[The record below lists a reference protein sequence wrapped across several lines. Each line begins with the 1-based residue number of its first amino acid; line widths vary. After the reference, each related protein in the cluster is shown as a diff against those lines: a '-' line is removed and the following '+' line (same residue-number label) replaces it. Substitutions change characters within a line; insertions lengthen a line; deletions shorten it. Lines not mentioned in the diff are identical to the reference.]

1 MKKHWLYILLTVLF
15 VAHIQ
20 PVPVTAEIIDS
31 VVAVVN
37 DDIVTRS
44 DVNRI
49 GKPIFQQIFEE
60 APLEQQEKALEQARK
75 KIIAQLIENKLLTQQ
90 AAALNISVTEPEI
103 TQAKKQVQQRN
114 NFTDEEF
121 KDELKKMGLSK
132 AQYRESLR
140 DQILRSKLIS
150 YEIRSKIVIP
160 EKEIQRHFK
169 EQYSNKPPKVTYYV
183 LQCGVSWD
191 EKQSSA
197 RVISVASVTERNALH
212 KVQLAH
218 KLAQKGQDFKEVVR
232 QYSNLAS
239 AADGGDLGS
248 FTKDEMAK
256 YMQDAIT
263 VLQPG
268 EISPIIHRP
277 NSYIFFKLL
286 KKELDTNNTKQML
299 DKKLKEEIRNKLYK
313 QEAEKRYTVWMKK
326 IRNEAYVKI
335 L

>member
-1 MKKHWLYILLTVLF
+1 MKKHWFYILLTVLF
-15 VAHIQ
+15 IAHIQ

-31 VVAVVN
+31 IVAVVN
-37 DDIVTRS
+37 DDIVTSS
-44 DVNRI
+44 DVNKI

-60 APLEQQEKALEQARK
+60 APLEQQEEALEQARK

-90 AAALNISVTEPEI
+90 AAALNISVSETEI
-103 TQAKKQVQQRN
+103 THAKKQVQERN

-121 KDELKKMGLSK
+121 RDELKKMGLSK
-132 AQYRESLR
+132 AQYRKTLR
-140 DQILRSKLIS
+140 DQILRSKLIN
-150 YEIRSKIVIP
+150 YEVRSKIVIP
-160 EKEIQRHFK
+160 EKEIQRYFK
-169 EQYSNKPPKVTYYV
+169 QQYSNKPPKATYYV
-183 LQCGVSWD
+183 LQLGVSWD
-191 EKQSSA
+191 EKQPSA
-197 RVISVASVTERNALH
+197 TAVSVAKRNALN
-212 KVQLAH
+212 KIQLAH
-218 KLAQKGQDFKEVVR
+218 NLAQKGQDFKEVVR
-232 QYSNLAS
+232 QYSNLSS

-268 EISPIIHRP
+268 EISSIIHRP

-286 KKELDTNNTKQML
+286 KKELDTKNTKQVL

-313 QEAEKRYTVWMKK
+313 QETEKRYTIWLKK

>member
-1 MKKHWLYILLTVLF
+1 MKKHWLYILLTVVF
-15 VAHIQ
+15 IAHIR

-60 APLEQQEKALEQARK
+60 APLEQQKEAVEQARK
-75 KIIAQLIENKLLTQQ
+75 KIIAQLIENKLLIQQ
-90 AAALNISVTEPEI
+90 AAALNISVSETEI

-121 KDELKKMGLSK
+121 RDELRKMGLSK

-150 YEIRSKIVIP
+150 YEIQSKIVIP
-160 EKEIQRHFK
+160 EKEIQRYFK
-169 EQYSNKPPKVTYYV
+169 EQYSNTPPKVTYYV

-191 EKQSSA
+191 EKQPSA
-197 RVISVASVTERNALH
+197 RAISVAEKNAFN

-218 KLAQKGQDFKEVVR
+218 QLAQKGQDFKEVVR

-268 EISPIIHRP
+268 DISPIIHRP
-277 NSYIFFKLL
+277 HSYIFFKLL
-286 KKELDTNNTKQML
+286 KKELDTNNTKQVL

-313 QEAEKRYTVWMKK
+313 QEAEKRYTVWLKK

>member
-1 MKKHWLYILLTVLF
+1 MKIHWLYTLLTVLL

-37 DDIVTRS
+37 DDIVTSS

-49 GKPIFQQIFEE
+49 GKPVFQRISEE
-60 APLEQQEKALEQARK
+60 APLEQQDEALEQARK
-75 KIIAQLIENKLLTQQ
+75 KIIAQLIENKLIIQQ
-90 AAALNISVTEPEI
+90 AAALNISVSEQEI
-103 TQAKKQVQQRN
+103 TLAKEQVQQRN

-121 KDELKKMGLSK
+121 RNELKKMGLSK
-132 AQYRESLR
+132 TQYRETLR
-140 DQILRSKLIS
+140 DQILRSKLIN

-160 EKEIQRHFK
+160 EKEIQKYFRQ
-169 EQYSNKPPKVTYYV
+169 QYSNRPPKATYYV
-183 LQCGVSWD
+183 LQLGVSWD
-191 EKQSSA
+191 EKQPSA
-197 RVISVASVTERNALH
+197 ISAAKRNALN
-212 KVQLAH
+212 KVQIAH
-218 KLAQKGQDFKEVVR
+218 NLAQRGQDFTEVVR

-248 FTKDEMAK
+248 FTRDEMAK
-256 YMQDAIT
+256 YMQDTIT

-268 EISPIIHRP
+268 EISPIIERP
-277 NSYIFFKLL
+277 NSYMFFKLL
-286 KKELDTNNTKQML
+286 KKELDKNRRQVL

-313 QEAEKRYTVWMKK
+313 QEAEKRYTTWLKK
-326 IRNEAYVKI
+326 IRDEAYVKI